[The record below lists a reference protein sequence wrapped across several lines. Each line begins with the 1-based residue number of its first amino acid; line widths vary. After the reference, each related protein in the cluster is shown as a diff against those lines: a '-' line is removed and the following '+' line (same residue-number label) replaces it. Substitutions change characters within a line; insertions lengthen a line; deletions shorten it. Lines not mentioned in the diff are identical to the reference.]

1 MLLVL
6 TAVGGFGVTRAQSV
20 WRVPHRDRD
29 LIVDGFV
36 KEWQGVPSLV
46 LRSGAP
52 AVESNGVFGPDDVE
66 VTLQGLWDKEALYMA
81 VTWKDNVWDT
91 QEVRRRDAVFIT
103 ADKKRRDRM
112 YFFDN
117 ISFQIPELEY
127 DYLLWFSPRIDD
139 HGPYHWQRR
148 LQGLSKREA
157 ATPSPVITPRQMG
170 NEATLE
176 LLFRWK
182 DLEIKPEKRKNGLPL
197 LLQVADSDSPGLLL
211 ESKVE
216 KLKWLQ
222 WRGSIQLGRKR

>member
-1 MLLVL
+1 MSLALAAL
-6 TAVGGFGVTRAQSV
+6 FSLGARAQSV
-20 WRVPHRDRD
+20 WQVPHRDRD
-29 LIVDGFV
+29 VIVDGFIQ
-36 KEWQGVPSLV
+36 EWQGVPALV
-46 LRSGAP
+46 VRPGAP
-52 AVESNGVFGPDDVE
+52 AVENNGAFEPDDVE
-66 VTLQGLWDKEALYMA
+66 VTLQAVWDKEALYVA
-81 VTWKDNVWDT
+81 VRWKDNVWDT

-117 ISFQIPELEY
+117 LAFQIPELEY
-127 DYLLWFSPRIDD
+127 DYLLWVSPRIDD

-148 LQGLSKREA
+148 LEGLNKREA

-170 NEATLE
+170 QEATLE

-197 LLQVADSDSPGLLL
+197 LLQVADSDWPGLLL

-216 KLKWLQ
+216 KLKWLL
-222 WRGSIQLGRKR
+222 WRGTIQFGRKP